1 LINLVNLDQVINMN
15 YLTAE
20 EAAERL
26 GVSLASLYSYVSR
39 GLLASEPQ
47 PGSRRS
53 LYRAEEVE
61 RLANQRRH
69 RRHPEQAVAEAL
81 QWGSPVLESALTSI
95 QDGQVYYR
103 GRSALELAERS
114 RFEDVIELL
123 WEGELSRLGLPEG
136 QWRDVFHLADRLTP
150 GESFRLAVG
159 AAATADPAACDLA
172 PPAVRRTG
180 SRILHLL
187 TRCATRATPRR
198 SMASSLQHA
207 WCPARKETR
216 RALEAALIL
225 CADHELNTS
234 AFTARCVAS
243 AEANPYA
250 VVSAGLAAL
259 EGSRHGGHTRRV
271 EALFDEAGHR
281 GAALAL
287 EDRLRRGESIP
298 GFGHP
303 LYPEGD
309 PRAVHLLRYVR
320 SRLSDELLQ
329 SARRLLERPPSLD
342 FALVALSRTLELPI
356 GSPLT
361 LFALGRT
368 AGWIAHA
375 LEQYRQ
381 GWMIRPRARYV
392 GN

>member
-1 LINLVNLDQVINMN
+1 MT
-15 YLTAE
+15 YLSAE
-20 EAAERL
+20 EAAQRL

-53 LYRAEEVE
+53 LYRLDEVE

-95 QDGQVYYR
+95 QDGQLYYR
-103 GRSALELAERS
+103 GQPVLELAEQS
-114 RFEDVIELL
+114 RFEDVVELL
-123 WEGELSRLGLPEG
+123 WEGELTRPGFLEGDWRRVLQLTRGLSPME
-136 QWRDVFHLADRLTP
+136 A
-150 GESFRLAVG
+150 FRIALV
-159 AAATADPAACDLA
+159 AAGPADPAACDLQPA
-172 PPAVRRTG
+172 AVRRTG
-180 SRILHLL
+180 SRILDLFI
-187 TRCATRATPRR
+187 RCATADAPRTTV
-198 SMASSLQHA
+198 AGSLQHA
-207 WCPARKETR
+207 WCPGRRSARK
-216 RALEAALIL
+216 ALEAALIL

-243 AEANPYA
+243 AEANPYD
-250 VVSAGLAAL
+250 VVTAGLAAL
-259 EGSRHGGHTRRV
+259 EGTRHGGHTRRV

-281 GAALAL
+281 GAGRAL

-303 LYPEGD
+303 LYPQGD
-309 PRAVHLLRYVR
+309 PRARFLLDWVARHAPC
-320 SRLSDELLQ
+320 RLGEELLS

-342 FALVALSRTLELPI
+342 FALVALARGLELTP

-361 LFALGRT
+361 IFALGRT

-392 GN
+392 GPVRC